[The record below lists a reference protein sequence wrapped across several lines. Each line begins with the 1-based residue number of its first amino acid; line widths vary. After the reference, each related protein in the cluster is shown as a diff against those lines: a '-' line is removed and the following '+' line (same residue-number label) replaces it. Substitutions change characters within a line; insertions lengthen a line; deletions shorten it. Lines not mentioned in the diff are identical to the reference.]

1 MPMVRVASYNFGFI
15 DHTIS
20 EIVKFEEYTEQYEG
34 QITGKYIS
42 LWFFDKEGRRHTIR
56 FDSNRKLENYIVIG
70 KKSYNY
76 HEMIG
81 NLPKFRMRLEKEI
94 LKDAIEALP

>member
-1 MPMVRVASYNFGFI
+1 MLMVRIASFDFGFI

-42 LWFFDKEGRRHTIR
+42 LWFFDKDGNRHTVR
-56 FDSNRKLENYIVIG
+56 FDGNRKLENYIVIG

-81 NLPKFRMRLEKEI
+81 NLPKFRMRLEKEF

>member
-1 MPMVRVASYNFGFI
+1 MAMVRVASYNFGFI

-20 EIVKFEEYTEQYEG
+20 EIVKFKECTEQYEG

-42 LWFFDKEGRRHTIR
+42 LFFLDKDGNLHNVR

>member
-1 MPMVRVASYNFGFI
+1 MPMVCVASYNFGYI
-15 DHTIS
+15 YHTIS
-20 EIVKFEEYTEQYEG
+20 EIIKFEEYTEHYEG

-42 LWFFDKEGRRHTIR
+42 LWFFDKDHNSHTIR
-56 FDSNRKLENYIVIG
+56 FDSNRKLENSIVIG
-70 KKSYNY
+70 KKSYDY
-76 HEMIG
+76 HKMIG